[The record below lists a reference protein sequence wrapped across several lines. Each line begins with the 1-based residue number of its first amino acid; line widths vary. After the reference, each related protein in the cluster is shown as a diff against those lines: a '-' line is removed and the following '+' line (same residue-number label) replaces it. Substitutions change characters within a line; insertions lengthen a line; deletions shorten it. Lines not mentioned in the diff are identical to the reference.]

1 METISAYL
9 DMGGHGGFIWPAYAI
24 VTVVMAGLMMVS
36 RRALKTAEDALK
48 ALTRGADGGTPDRET
63 TRGADGGTPDRE
75 TTRGG
80 DQ

>member
-24 VTVVMAGLMMVS
+24 VTVVMVGLMIVS
-36 RRALKTAEDALK
+36 RRSLK
-48 ALTRGADGGTPDRET
+48 AAEETLKMLETRGEDGRGPDRET
-63 TRGADGGTPDRE
+63 TKER
-75 TTRGG
+75 